1 MTKLISYTEKDTPI
15 HRLSGFTKLTF
26 FLLWCITSAL
36 TYDTRVLVTMFA
48 ISLIL
53 FIVSKT
59 EWKQVGSVFKIV
71 LFFMILNVIAIFIM
85 SPYQGCSIYH
95 SKTILLSGIPGHALT
110 AEELFYFLNM
120 LLKYF
125 IMAPAIFIFLV
136 TTNPSEFASSLNMVG
151 VPYTIAYSVSI
162 ALRYIPDVQEDYHR
176 IRNAQEARGIEMSSK
191 AKLTDRIKRTS
202 SIIFPLLFSMM
213 ERIDVVSN
221 AMELRGFGKKRKR
234 TWYVARKLSAADITA
249 LVLMVLFCIGALVL
263 TFYDG
268 NRFFNP
274 FV

>member
-191 AKLTDRIKRTS
+191 AKLTDRIRRTS